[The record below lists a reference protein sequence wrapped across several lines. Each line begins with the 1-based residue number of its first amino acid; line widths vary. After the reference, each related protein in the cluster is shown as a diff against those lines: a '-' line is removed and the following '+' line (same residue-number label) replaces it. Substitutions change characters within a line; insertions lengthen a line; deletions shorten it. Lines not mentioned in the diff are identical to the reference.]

1 MPDTT
6 SPFQTFARIVPA
18 LFVLLWSTGFIFT
31 KLALPYAEPFTFC
44 VIRLFSAAV
53 LVGMVALIMRAPL
66 PGASAI
72 GHNVVSGLLVH
83 AVYLSGVCVA
93 IARGMPAGI
102 AALIVGLQP
111 ILTSTLA
118 NRLLGERVKPQQW
131 AGLVLGFVGVAL
143 VVQSRTSGEAT
154 LWGWFAICASLL
166 GITLG
171 TIYQKRFGG
180 EVDFLSAMPVQY
192 FSAAAFCAVGAFF
205 LETGVV
211 NWTPTFV
218 FSVVWL
224 VVVLSCGAIVL
235 LYLMIRRSAAT
246 QVASLF
252 YLTPP
257 VTALMS
263 YFLFG
268 ETLGLV
274 PLAGMAVCAIGV
286 FLVNWRIVNAA

>member
-1 MPDTT
+1 MPETAT
-6 SPFQTFARIVPA
+6 PFQTFARIVPA
-18 LFVLLWSTGFIFT
+18 LFVLLWSTGFIAT
-31 KLALPYAEPFTFC
+31 KYALPYAEPLTFC
-44 VIRLFSAAV
+44 VIRLFLAAV
-53 LVGMVALIMRAPL
+53 LVGLVALAARAPV
-66 PGASAI
+66 PGAAAI
-72 GHNVVSGLLVH
+72 GHSVVSGLLVH
-83 AVYLSGVCVA
+83 GLYLSGVCVA

-131 AGLVLGFVGVAL
+131 AGLVLGFVGVVL
-143 VVQSRTSGEAT
+143 VVQSRTGGEAT
-154 LWGWFAICASLL
+154 LWGWIAIGCSLL

-192 FSAAAFCAVGAFF
+192 FAAAAFCAIGALL
-205 LETGVV
+205 LETRAV
-211 NWTPTFV
+211 NWTAEFV
-218 FSVVWL
+218 LSVAWL
-224 VVVLSCGAIVL
+224 VIVLSCGAIVL

-274 PLAGMAVCAIGV
+274 PLAGMAVCAAGV
-286 FLVNWRIVNAA
+286 FLVNWRVNAT